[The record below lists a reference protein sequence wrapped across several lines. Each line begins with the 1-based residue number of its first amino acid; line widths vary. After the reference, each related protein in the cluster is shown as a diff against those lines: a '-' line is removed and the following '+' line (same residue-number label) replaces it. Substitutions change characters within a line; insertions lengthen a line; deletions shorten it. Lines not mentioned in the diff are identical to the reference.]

1 MKKIIALSAALSLM
15 IIISAI
21 AQKLPNVQ
29 EKSLR
34 APATIKVDGKPTE
47 WNNQLQAYNKT
58 TEVFYT
64 LSNNNDK
71 LYLTVQ
77 ASNLDIINKIVCG
90 GVTLTINGSG
100 KMKDQGGVSITYP
113 LVEIVP
119 KFNAPPITFKQI
131 PQVIEDNEP
140 NRILL
145 DSFMVFF
152 NKKFAEKAKDIRVE
166 GVDKIP
172 NHLISIY
179 NPEGIK
185 AAALIDNRR
194 LFTLEMA
201 VPLKYLGSVVNAAK
215 PFNYSI
221 KLSGMN
227 ADLSS
232 MNSVGNAMFTLRG
245 EIFKGG
251 RDAITAFNMINGAFV
266 FDGPIVPRIKD
277 LITPSSLWG
286 EYTLAK

>member
-1 MKKIIALSAALSLM
+1 MKRIITLSAVLSLM

-64 LSNNNDK
+64 LSNDNDK

-100 KMKDQGGVSITYP
+100 KMKDQGGIAVTYP
-113 LVEIVP
+113 VIEIDN
-119 KFNAPPITFKQI
+119 KYNGPPISFMQI
-131 PQVIEDNEP
+131 LQVEEDNEIY
-140 NRILL
+140 RKKL

-166 GVDKIP
+166 GLGEIP
-172 NHLISIY
+172 NRLISIY

-185 AAALIDNRR
+185 TAALIDNKR
-194 LFTLEMA
+194 LFTYELS
-201 VPLKYLGSVVNAAK
+201 VPLKFLGSALNASK

-227 ADLSS
+227 ADLAD
-232 MNSVGNAMFTLRG
+232 MRSVGNAMRAQRG
-245 EIFKGG
+245 ETTKGG
-251 RDAITAFNMINGAFV
+251 RESITAFNMINGVFV
-266 FDGPIVPRIKD
+266 FDGPIVPRLKE
-277 LITPSSLWG
+277 LFSPSVLWG